1 MARGSGGHREVG
13 WGSLLEMMKNSDGG
27 EGKGIKVQKSPNFQG
42 TIDWGEE
49 ARQED

>member
-1 MARGSGGHREVG
+1 MGGGGGGV
-13 WGSLLEMMKNSDGG
+13 WGGRDSLLEMMKNSDGG